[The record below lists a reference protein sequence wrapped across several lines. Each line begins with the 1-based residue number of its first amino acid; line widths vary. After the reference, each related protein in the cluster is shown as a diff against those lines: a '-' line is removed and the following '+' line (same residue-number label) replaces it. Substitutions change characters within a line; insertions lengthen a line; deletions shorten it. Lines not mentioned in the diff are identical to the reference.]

1 MRRPSTPTLLVLLA
15 LACAPPLIAQSPG
28 ASAYL
33 EASDSSRTVGQEYL
47 QAYIALDWDRIE
59 SMLGDAASFQ
69 DPTAELIFG
78 GKLVSGRDN
87 MMAKFRTGYAGI
99 QMSFVETRAVYSGH
113 YAIIEG
119 LLTWS
124 APLGD
129 GRRVTAKDSPFVL
142 ILRIEGGLVVEHRDY
157 ADYHPFITAMRAM

>member
-1 MRRPSTPTLLVLLA
+1 MTRPSIPTVLMFLA
-15 LACAPPLIAQSPG
+15 LACASRLGAQSPR

-33 EASDSSRTVGQEYL
+33 AASDSSRTVGQEYL
-47 QAYIALDWDRIE
+47 RAYVALDWDQID
-59 SMLGDAASFQ
+59 SMLGEDASFQ

-142 ILRIEGGLVVEHRDY
+142 VLRIEGGRVVEHRDY
-157 ADYHPFITAMRAM
+157 ADYHPFIAAMQAM